1 MNAATRDSCITRSQF
16 PLGANCPVS
25 DGVGGAT
32 VPNVGQSAGQVVR
45 ISFAAMLAAL
55 VALLVSSCTA
65 IPAGGPPA
73 SETSALEAALQDGDV
88 TGLHRCALSGSYP
101 HAIAAELQAGHTDSS
116 LPAAWSRLQ
125 AEGARDAVVVE
136 YAALQSD
143 CLLTPSQVSGKTV
156 VNFVVK
162 FDTEQRA
169 TAAYQAGSIFSP
181 PGTPEQAA
189 GLGGQTGEQTGLGPN
204 SWMLSVPGRVDA
216 VSWSVRQYYSAV
228 SVAKGGG
235 VTELKEL
242 AGWVYAREQVVAEIG
257 TPQNLKVTAGNGY
270 VDVAWSPPAIGANLV
285 TDYVVRA
292 SPIYNNRLPQ
302 PFASPVMA
310 VDPPTSPLKTRLS
323 GLLEDCHQMYQ
334 ISVGTTSSSGVGPL
348 AIYPPPVRP
357 SGVVE
362 PGAPPFVV
370 ILLDGI
376 GESKPYFSMNPYHP
390 TQDEIPS
397 YCPESWNSSSNTEK
411 EAAFAGAPSGPW
423 EFFNK
428 WNFSAT
434 GNDSG
439 DSTPRDY
446 YTGQETHS
454 FMLDAIAAQGA
465 IILPYGY
472 RGVSLT
478 KSTFSMAGYSKC
490 NSTPPGGVP
499 GVSLDPSNLSLPDSC
514 VLDSGPDG
522 ARQSID
528 TDVAMLQDEV
538 SQVNRVWGS
547 SRIVIVGHSQGGLI
561 AFLWWLQHG
570 ADTVAKNVTNL
581 FALDSPINGVCVA
594 PVFTGCTGGPEGYPD
609 YSKRTDA
616 DHGPAYLATDAKTD
630 NRFRFIGTW
639 GEKVLGYGIENNTLQ
654 VQLLVKGSP
663 TDPQGAQCGY
673 GTNNLAC
680 PSPPDLISDCPIV
693 PNSTN
698 SNWWVTG
705 PINYHFVVKWCP
717 DDVAY
722 FNKTLRLDVSYTP
735 QQERL
740 ALNLTTSGAC
750 RATGQVTRAG
760 EVVAWTRPG
769 TTGTQPLPLDRGE
782 TVTYQI
788 DLSQPASN
796 LSVAVWLAGIPTP
809 VFTAPY
815 EGASARG
822 FSGLYLVPSLPPGVY
837 GTIPVHAEVSG
848 DAQCTFDGIVFIP
861 TPTQSKVATVAVAI
875 AALLLLA
882 LLVLV

>member
-1 MNAATRDSCITRSQF
+1 
-16 PLGANCPVS
+16 
-25 DGVGGAT
+25 
-32 VPNVGQSAGQVVR
+32 
-45 ISFAAMLAAL
+45 
-55 VALLVSSCTA
+55 
-65 IPAGGPPA
+65 
-73 SETSALEAALQDGDV
+73 
-88 TGLHRCALSGSYP
+88 
-101 HAIAAELQAGHTDSS
+101 
-116 LPAAWSRLQ
+116 
-125 AEGARDAVVVE
+125 
-136 YAALQSD
+136 
-143 CLLTPSQVSGKTV
+143 
-156 VNFVVK
+156 
-162 FDTEQRA
+162 
-169 TAAYQAGSIFSP
+169 
-181 PGTPEQAA
+181 
-189 GLGGQTGEQTGLGPN
+189 
-204 SWMLSVPGRVDA
+204 MLSVPGRVDA

-228 SVAKGGG
+228 SFANGGG

-257 TPQNLKVTAGNGY
+257 TPQNLQVTAGNGY

-310 VDPPTSPLKTRLS
+310 IDPPTSPLKTRLS

-348 AIYPPPVRP
+348 ATYPPVRP

-390 TQDEIPS
+390 TQNEIPS
-397 YCPESWNSSSNTEK
+397 YCPESWDRSSNTEK
-411 EAAFAGAPSGPW
+411 EAAFAGAPNGPW

-434 GNDSG
+434 GTDSG

-472 RGVSLT
+472 RRVTLT
-478 KSTFSMAGYSKC
+478 NSTFTLNAYSKC
-490 NSTPPGGVP
+490 NSTPPGGLP
-499 GVSLDPSNLSLPDSC
+499 GVNVDISNLSVSLPDPC
-514 VLDSGPDG
+514 TKPLPTDPDPG
-522 ARQSID
+522 LAGIRQSIED
-528 TDVAMLQDEV
+528 DEAALQDEV
-538 SQVNRVWGS
+538 SQVANTWPK
-547 SRIVIVGHSQGGLI
+547 SRIVIMGHSQGGMI
-561 AFLWWLQHG
+561 AFGWWLLHRG
-570 ADTVAKNVTNL
+570 DSVATNVTNL
-581 FALDSPINGVCVA
+581 FSLDSPINGVCA
-594 PVFTGCTGGPEGYPD
+594 TPLCLGPVGYPN
-609 YSKRTDA
+609 YSGRIGYDA
-616 DHGPAYLATDAKTD
+616 YYLD
-630 NRFRFIGTW
+630 NDRQSGYSFRFIGTW
-639 GEKVLGYGIENNTLQ
+639 GEQVLGYGSGNDTLQ
-654 VQLLVKGSP
+654 VQLLVKG
-663 TDPQGAQCGY
+663 AQCGD
-673 GTNNLAC
+673 GTDNSAC
-680 PSPPDLISDCPIV
+680 PSPPDHISDCPIV

-698 SNWWVTG
+698 TNWWVTG
-705 PINYHFVVKWCP
+705 QTNYHFVVKYCP
-717 DDVAY
+717 DVVAY
-722 FNKTLRLDVSYTP
+722 FNKTLKLDVLYTP
-735 QQERL
+735 QQERP

-815 EGASARG
+815 QGASARG

-861 TPTQSKVATVAVAI
+861 TPTQSKVATAAIAI